1 MNSKL
6 IGSSLI
12 IAGTAIGGG
21 MLAMPIISSG
31 VGFIGITIVMILIW
45 LTMCYTAIL
54 LVDTYKDNNPNDGLS
69 TMTYKYLG
77 KAGSIVTGISM
88 LTLMYALVSAYIAG
102 GSDILRLNLS
112 KWLATEVS
120 PQITAFIF
128 TVLFGGIV
136 GLGARVVDIAT
147 KWIFFIK
154 LLFLFIV
161 IVVICGH
168 IKIDNLLQMPLESKL
183 FYSSIPVIF
192 TSFGFHIVVP
202 SMVKYLN
209 GDIKLLKKAFIY
221 GSLLPLVVYLIW
233 QLSILGSI
241 EPETFF
247 AIIKETKGLEAVIVA
262 VNGVSESK
270 WMNIPLNIF
279 FSAAILTSFLGVA
292 LALFDYIKDLSK
304 RKTFGKNTVI
314 LYLITFIP
322 PLLFALYYPKG
333 FVIAL
338 SYAAISVVITSL
350 FIPVLMYIKVKQE
363 RKETISF
370 FQKIAFSLI
379 FAFGI
384 GILIIQVLMTAGVLP
399 ILD

>member
-54 LVDTYKDNNPNDGLS
+54 LVETYKDNNPEDGLS

-112 KWLATEVS
+112 KWLDADIS

-147 KWIFFIK
+147 KWIFIIK
-154 LLFLFIV
+154 LLFLFVV
-161 IVVICGH
+161 IVVIFGH
-168 IKIDNLLQMPLESKL
+168 VKIDNLLQMPLESKL

-202 SMVKYLN
+202 SMVKYLD
-209 GDIKLLKKAFIY
+209 GDIKMLKKAFIY
-221 GSLLPLVVYLIW
+221 GSLLPLIVYVIW

-247 AIIKETKGLEAVIVA
+247 TIIKETKGLEAVIIA

-292 LALFDYIKDLSK
+292 LALFDYVKDLSK
-304 RKTFGKNTVI
+304 KKSFGKNTVI
-314 LYLITFIP
+314 IYLITFIP

-363 RKETISF
+363 RKESITL

-379 FAFGI
+379 FAFGTS
-384 GILIIQVLMTAGVLP
+384 ILVIQVLMTAGVLP

>member
-1 MNSKL
+1 VNSKL

-54 LVDTYKDNNPNDGLS
+54 LVETYKDNNPEDGLS

-112 KWLATEVS
+112 KWLDADIS

-147 KWIFFIK
+147 KWIFIIK
-154 LLFLFIV
+154 LLFLFVV
-161 IVVICGH
+161 IVVIFGH
-168 IKIDNLLQMPLESKL
+168 VKIDNLLQMPLESKL

-202 SMVKYLN
+202 SMVKYLD
-209 GDIKLLKKAFIY
+209 GDIKMLKKAFIY
-221 GSLLPLVVYLIW
+221 GSLLPLIVYVIW

-247 AIIKETKGLEAVIVA
+247 TIIKETKGLEAVIIA

-292 LALFDYIKDLSK
+292 LALFDYVKDLSK
-304 RKTFGKNTVI
+304 KKSFGKNTVI
-314 LYLITFIP
+314 IYLITFIP

-363 RKETISF
+363 RKESITL

-379 FAFGI
+379 FAFGTS
-384 GILIIQVLMTAGVLP
+384 ILVIQVLMTAGVLP

>member
-45 LTMCYTAIL
+45 LAMCYTAIL
-54 LVDTYKDNNPNDGLS
+54 LVETYKDNNPEDGLS

-77 KAGSIVTGISM
+77 RAGSIVTGISM

-112 KWLATEVS
+112 KWLDTDVS

-128 TVLFGGIV
+128 TILFGGIV

-147 KWIFFIK
+147 RWIFIIK

-292 LALFDYIKDLSK
+292 LALFDYVKDLSK
-304 RKTFGKNTVI
+304 KKSFGKNAVI

-350 FIPVLMYIKVKQE
+350 FIPVLMYIKVKQT
-363 RKETISF
+363 RKESITF
-370 FQKIAFSLI
+370 FQKITFSLI